1 MFATK
6 LGQLFGR
13 VFTTKVSSLSLC
25 ISTRSS
31 TSKRLGTLLGVAKVS
46 GYPSMFDNVKTIR
59 LEIKLIGNNIELKYS
74 RKIKKEDYQS
84 KHDQFAPSWGKTW
97 PVPDQHDP
105 YSTCCPD
112 QHDRYARKP
121 AADVLP
127 PPTNTL
133 VSDRVRSVND
143 CMLESHPGSWIG
155 N

>member
-1 MFATK
+1 
-6 LGQLFGR
+6 
-13 VFTTKVSSLSLC
+13 
-25 ISTRSS
+25 
-31 TSKRLGTLLGVAKVS
+31 
-46 GYPSMFDNVKTIR
+46 MFDNVKTIR

-84 KHDQFAPSWGKTW
+84 KHDQFAPSSGKTR

-105 YSTCCPD
+105 YSTSCPD

-133 VSDRVRSVND
+133 VSDQVRSVND